1 MVSTKQVSTT
11 LAQNGLRKI
20 YDYQKKL
27 AEVITSLSV
36 VMNTNEFLSLDSS
49 VRREIESARKEIQ
62 SGMVRI
68 DKITSRYGYK

>member
-1 MVSTKQVSTT
+1 MISTKQVSTT
-11 LAQNGLRKI
+11 LAQNGLKKI

-36 VMNTNEFLSLDSS
+36 VMNTNEFLNLDSS

-62 SGMVRI
+62 SCMVRI
-68 DKITSRYGYK
+68 DKITNRYGYK